1 MPNTHLW
8 LVVEVNN
15 GVWPKEGELHV
26 LADGSWESTVYED
39 GATDKFS
46 LAIYSANPQGEKFI
60 NDWIEGGKR
69 TGEYKELPGIP
80 GTERIARVDDL
91 RLKPKGHVEP
101 SDR

>member
-1 MPNTHLW
+1 VPNTHLW

-46 LAIYSANPQGEKFI
+46 LAEMG
-60 NDWIEGGKR
+60 
-69 TGEYKELPGIP
+69 
-80 GTERIARVDDL
+80 
-91 RLKPKGHVEP
+91 
-101 SDR
+101 